1 MTRIYFSAGD
11 ASGDVHG
18 ANLIRAL
25 RELEPA
31 MECAGLG
38 GQNMAAAGMELH
50 DDLAGRGIMGF
61 TEVLKSFGA
70 VRELYYQTYARLRRD
85 RPDLLVLIDYPGFN
99 IRLGRRV
106 KKDLGIPVVY
116 YISPQV
122 WAWKK
127 NRLYTLA
134 KFVDRMLV
142 ILPFEKEL
150 YTRVGLDC
158 VFVGHPLLDHIEAT
172 PVSGKYEGDCVVG
185 LLPGSRAQEIERIL
199 PVMIAVARGIRER
212 HPEARFLAPCVD
224 AARTEQI
231 RRLAGD
237 FPLEVA
243 QGETYEVL
251 HAARFCMVAS
261 GTATVETALF
271 GVPMVILYRVAE
283 TTYRLARAVVDID
296 RIGMVNI
303 LAGRRIVPEFVQHAA
318 QPDAILP
325 VALNLIADSPERSAM
340 LADLAQVRKNLGNG
354 GASARAAEAILEVV
368 ERHRA

>member
-25 RELEPA
+25 RDLAPNL
-31 MECAGLG
+31 ECAGLG
-38 GQNMAAAGMELH
+38 GQQMAAAGMELH
-50 DDLAGRGIMGF
+50 DDLAARGIMGF

-70 VRELYYQTYARLRRD
+70 IRGLFYDTFARLRRD

-99 IRLGRRV
+99 IRLGRRA
-106 KKDLGIPVVY
+106 KNDLGIPIVY

-127 NRLYTLA
+127 NRLHTLA

-142 ILPFEKEL
+142 ILPFERDL
-150 YTRVGLDC
+150 YRRVGVDC

-199 PVMIAVARGIRER
+199 PIMLEVARGIRAR
-212 HPEARFLAPCVD
+212 HPEARFLSPCVD
-224 AARTEQI
+224 AARANQI
-231 RRLAGD
+231 RAIAGD
-237 FPLEVA
+237 FPLEIA
-243 QGETYEVL
+243 LGETYEVL

-296 RIGMVNI
+296 TIGMVNI
-303 LAGRRIVPEFVQHAA
+303 LAGRRIVPEFIQHGAH
-318 QPDAILP
+318 PEAILP
-325 VALNLIADSPERSAM
+325 VSLELIADSPERAAM
-340 LADLAQVRKNLGNG
+340 LADLAQVRADLGSG
-354 GASARAAEAILEVV
+354 GASARAARAILEIV
-368 ERHRA
+368 EQPHA